1 MARRVDTVK
10 AVTWAQWRWVA
21 VSVGLARHGCRMTR
35 QPVGRS
41 YGQRMSYE
49 ALWVVTFTPDWDQTH
64 RVRAAGPFPA
74 VEAAEEFARTLR
86 ESWPAEDNPEIEVV
100 QIESA
105 EPISELIDGD
115 R

>member
-1 MARRVDTVK
+1 
-10 AVTWAQWRWVA
+10 
-21 VSVGLARHGCRMTR
+21 
-35 QPVGRS
+35 
-41 YGQRMSYE
+41 MSYE
-49 ALWVVTFTPDWDQTH
+49 ALWVVTFTPNWDQTH

-86 ESWPAEDNPEIEVV
+86 DSWPADDSPEIEVV

-105 EPISELIDGD
+105 DPISELIDGN

>member
-1 MARRVDTVK
+1 
-10 AVTWAQWRWVA
+10 
-21 VSVGLARHGCRMTR
+21 MTR
-35 QPVGRS
+35 QPGGRR
-41 YGQRMSYE
+41 YGQQMSYE
-49 ALWVVTFTPDWDQTH
+49 ALWVVTFTPNWEQTH

-86 ESWPAEDNPEIEVV
+86 DSWPAADDPVIEVV

-105 EPISELIDGD
+105 DPISELIDGN